1 MYVQIALCAAMIIP
15 AVDKAGRVE
24 FPDDLD
30 QWIAVAP
37 PERGSD
43 GWFIAN
49 HDTEHQWV
57 VSVRD
62 GHPRA
67 ELLGRAAGRFVKLP
81 FEIEPGYASEGLA
94 GRRLS
99 TKVADGWIVAFN
111 AGEFGAGL
119 WWFSPDG
126 TKRAKISEAWV
137 KDFLSTEAGL
147 LATEGLAHMRE
158 SRGRIIRLVR
168 DQGGHWRSEDLI
180 DLKHAPEVAVKR
192 TDGSLLIATTD
203 RLLKVVPSDKTVEV
217 LHKDAFWGGLYPNSI
232 AVTPGGTIYL
242 GMRHGVA
249 KLDKKGGE
257 YKVVWLL
264 PNQDFVVTEPKN
276 GCQ

>member
-1 MYVQIALCAAMIIP
+1 MLRVMASSCVISLIFTI
-15 AVDKAGRVE
+15 VKSGSVE
-24 FPDDLD
+24 FPHDLE

-43 GWFIAN
+43 GWLVAN
-49 HDTEHQWV
+49 HDANEV
-57 VSVRD
+57 VVRLRD
-62 GHPRA
+62 GRPRA
-67 ELLGRAAGRFVKLP
+67 ELRSRAAGRSATLP
-81 FEIEPGYASEGLA
+81 FEIEPGWAIDGLA
-94 GRRLS
+94 GSRLS

-126 TKRAKISEAWV
+126 KKRAKIAEAWV

-147 LATEGLAHMRE
+147 LALEGIAHGTEN
-158 SRGRIIRLVR
+158 RGRIIRLFQDR
-168 DQGGHWRSEDLI
+168 AGRWRTEDLI
-180 DLKHAPEVAVKR
+180 NLGHAPEVALKR

-203 RLLKVVPSDKTVEV
+203 RLLRVVPSDKTVEV
-217 LHKDAFWGGLYPNSI
+217 LHKNAFWSGLFPNSL
-232 AVTPGGTIYL
+232 ALTPGGTIYL

-249 KLDKKGGE
+249 KLEKTGRE

-264 PNQDFVVTEPKN
+264 PNKESVATEARDGFK
-276 GCQ
+276 